1 MNWLAFLHFYFV
13 ALCMLTAAGLIYLA
27 WLVWPRP

>member
-1 MNWLAFLHFYFV
+1 MQWLAFLHFYFLM
-13 ALCMLTAAGLIYLA
+13 LCACTTVSLAYLA

>member
-1 MNWLAFLHFYFV
+1 MQWLAFLHFYFLM
-13 ALCMLTAAGLIYLA
+13 LCACTTASLAYLA

>member
-1 MNWLAFLHFYFV
+1 MQWLAFLHFYF
-13 ALCMLTAAGLIYLA
+13 AMLCGVTTVSLGYLA

>member
-1 MNWLAFLHFYFV
+1 MNWLAFLHFYFA
-13 ALCMLTAAGLIYLA
+13 ALCALTTGSLIYLA